1 MDNLYNNDLIFG
13 KNSLE
18 GVVSIE
24 PSNKD
29 DCILFVQN
37 NEGDIKKLKVKMSH
51 WMLYTEKLSDK
62 MVELKGNQ
70 PYKYLMEYDNAYKYQ
85 DILKQSRDKKL
96 DLYTC
101 KDNKEAF
108 MMKEGYTYYKGLKVK
123 DVSILSFDLEHTYGI
138 GEVPNKDGRLLM
150 ISNTYRD
157 SKGNLTRKSFFYDE
171 HKDEANMIE
180 DWTRFVRECDPSI
193 IVGHNIFGHDFKIL
207 RHAAKKN
214 NTSLK
219 LGRNNSA
226 LSFDYKKSLKRKDG
240 SQAYDY
246 FNVLCYGREIVDT
259 FFLALNYDIG
269 RNYESYGLKSIMKHE
284 GLEKKDRVHYDASKI
299 ITNYLI
305 KDEWDKIKAYGQDDS
320 DDALAL
326 FDLMIAPFFY
336 ATQSIP
342 RSLQYIINSA
352 SGSQINSMMI
362 RGYLQQGHSIAKA
375 SESQEFEGAISFGI
389 KGIHRNVLRFDV
401 SSLYPSVI
409 RQYKIYNKEKDEQG
423 LFLDMVEYFTK
434 ERLNNK
440 RLGKETGNR
449 YYKDIEQSQKIL
461 INSMYGFLGANRIN
475 YNYPF
480 GAAEVTRYGRDIL
493 CKAILWATGKEFDKS
508 LLNSEVEDVA

>member
-1 MDNLYNNDLIFG
+1 MDNIYNNDLIFG
-13 KNSLE
+13 KNNLQNI
-18 GVVSIE
+18 VSIE
-24 PSNKD
+24 PGND
-29 DCILFVQN
+29 NNCILFVQYDD
-37 NEGDIKKLKVKMSH
+37 EIKKVKVDMSH
-51 WMLYTEKLSDK
+51 WILYTEKHSDK

-70 PYKYLMEYDNAYKYQ
+70 PYKYLMQYDNIYKYQ

-96 DLYTC
+96 DVYVP
-101 KDNKEAF
+101 KDPKEAF
-108 MMKEGYTYYKGLKVK
+108 MMLNGYTYYKGLKVK

-138 GEVPNKDGRLLM
+138 GEIPKQDGKLLL

-157 SKGNLTRKSFFYDE
+157 YKGNIKKRLFSYDE
-171 HKDEANMIE
+171 FKNEGEMLE
-180 DWTRFVRECDPSI
+180 EWCKFVRDCDPSI

-207 RHAAKKN
+207 RHSAKVNK
-214 NTSLK
+214 SKLK
-219 LGRNNSA
+219 LGRNNSE
-226 LSFDYKKSLKRKDG
+226 LKFDYKKSLKRKDG

-269 RNYESYGLKSIMKHE
+269 RNYESYGLKAIMKHE
-284 GLEKKDRVHYDASKI
+284 KLEKIDRTHYDASKI
-299 ITNYLI
+299 ITNYSI
-305 KDEWDKIKAYGQDDS
+305 EEEWLKIKEYAKDDADDS
-320 DDALAL
+320 LAL

-362 RGYLQQGHSIAKA
+362 RGYLQQGYSISKA
-375 SESQEFEGAISFGI
+375 SEGQEFEGAISFGI

-401 SSLYPSVI
+401 SSLYPSII
-409 RQYKIYNKEKDEQG
+409 RQYKIYNKDKDDQA
-423 LFLDMVEYFTK
+423 LFLKMVEYFTM

-480 GAAEVTRYGRDIL
+480 GAAEVTRYGREIL
-493 CKAILWATGKEFDKS
+493 CKAILWATGKEFDKT
-508 LLNSEVEDVA
+508 LINNEVEDVA